1 MNKQK
6 HVNGVF
12 TEIVGTPKTIS
23 SFEQFLNMDPP
34 ESSKDLKQ
42 MTHTY
47 RNIVTKWKTQF
58 DTVALLEE
66 TIMQLR
72 SKENLNEI
80 KLSVVRDDYIY
91 ARSPFY
97 RMGGSTKDIR
107 CIVGK
112 VDIDGD
118 DLNRLA
124 KDITFMERAKRKIQ
138 TTMDKIIAQNRN
150 QLTKLLK

>member
-72 SKENLNEI
+72 SKENLSEI

-107 CIVGK
+107 CIVGS
-112 VDIDGD
+112 
-118 DLNRLA
+118 
-124 KDITFMERAKRKIQ
+124 
-138 TTMDKIIAQNRN
+138 
-150 QLTKLLK
+150 